1 MFSLS
6 AATRVFLLPGATD
19 MRKSF
24 NGLFALA
31 QHQLNQ
37 DPQSGHLFVFCN
49 RHRNRLKIL
58 CWDGSGLWILA
69 KRLETGRF
77 SWPGKTEDSV
87 EYTSGQLT
95 LLLNGIELNQTRSKR
110 WYRN

>member
-6 AATRVFLLPGATD
+6 SATRIFLLPGPTD

-31 QHQLNQ
+31 QHQLGQ

-49 RHRNRLKIL
+49 RSRNRLKIL
-58 CWDGSGLWILA
+58 FWDGSGLWVCA
-69 KRLETGRF
+69 KRLEQGRF
-77 SWPGKTEDSV
+77 SWPANVAESAPVSTQDLTSLLDGV
-87 EYTSGQLT
+87 ELKATSK
-95 LLLNGIELNQTRSKR
+95 KR
-110 WYRN
+110 WYRR